1 MAYKLWLNEE
11 MKKQFKTGTV
21 AANVLVKYILDNIEG
36 TKINK
41 DLDEVTLGDI
51 EIHGKKIKKCVY
63 DSFLETL
70 SIEY

>member
-21 AANVLVKYILDNIEG
+21 AAKVLVNYILDNIEG

-51 EIHGKKIKKCVY
+51 KIHGKKIKKCVY

>member
-21 AANVLVKYILDNIEG
+21 AAKVLVKYILDNIEG

-41 DLDEVTLGDI
+41 DLNEVTLGDI

>member
-1 MAYKLWLNEE
+1 MAYKLLLNEE

-21 AANVLVKYILDNIEG
+21 AAKVLVKYILDNIEG

-51 EIHGKKIKKCVY
+51 KIHGKKIKKCVY

>member
-1 MAYKLWLNEE
+1 MTYKLWLNEE

-21 AANVLVKYILDNIEG
+21 AAKVLVNYILDNVEG

-51 EIHGKKIKKCVY
+51 KIHGKKIKKCVY